1 MFKPEL
7 VFQGPV
13 SSRSG
18 YGDHAREIATAL
30 INSNKYDVK
39 IIPTIWGA
47 TPLTGL
53 NDDTDVSR
61 SIKNCFLN
69 APLTKQPDIFVQI
82 SIPSEFTPIGKYA
95 NVGITAGIETTVC
108 APEWLEGLN
117 KMDWTIVPSKFSSDI
132 FEHTQ
137 YEVKNNSTQQTERTL
152 SLTKPLHV
160 LFEGI
165 DTDIFKKIDS
175 SEIEKSIDSALE
187 SIDENFLFL
196 FVGHWLQGDFG
207 EDRKDVGRMIHTF
220 LDTFKNREE
229 MPGLIVKT
237 SGATFSIKDKERIL
251 TKINAI
257 KSMFSPE
264 DKLPSVYLLHGDLT
278 KTELNSLYN
287 HPKVKTMLSFTKGEG
302 FGRPLLEFAVSGKP
316 VIVSGF
322 SGHMDFLN
330 PQFHSCIGGELTEL
344 HPSAVVDKILIAGS
358 KWFTINYE
366 EASKMMN
373 EHFVNYKKFKN
384 NSVKFL
390 NQTNQWSFQRMQD
403 KLIKLFDDNI
413 TVPEHKPLVIP
424 KITLPK
430 LRKIES

>member
-53 NDDTDVSR
+53 NDDTDVSK
-61 SIKNCFLN
+61 SIKNSFLN

-165 DTDIFKKIDS
+165 DADIFKKIDS